1 MDSKIHSST
10 QTAVTNRQSID
21 TVWPFSDDIK
31 CPGLTPGAGEIY
43 RLAEELPKRL
53 SIFSYK
59 QSMPSLWLVFVG
71 GTGTGKSTLFN
82 AFCGMPLSETG
93 VERPKTCGPIVFA
106 HRDCPIEKGFPFSSI
121 QIERQPSEDFSPEAA
136 SGQPGHLLI
145 LEHDRKEWAHLVVVD
160 TPDLDSVE
168 AVNRQI
174 AQDLYLLSDA
184 AIFVTSQE
192 KYADEIPFQLLQRIS
207 QEKKPYFFIL
217 NKAQGE
223 FAIEEVTSTLESQ
236 GISLRKELMWSIPF
250 APSNPFQ
257 WISEHATF
265 RDFINHLSGEFS
277 AEKIDEFREKQH
289 LKRGA
294 DLRLQVSRLIE
305 LMEKEELAAQ
315 QWLDQLDT
323 LYQKV
328 SQELIKEQKERFTA
342 ESRGYLQTEI
352 RKLFT
357 KYDVL
362 AKPRRFVKELLL
374 TPFRLLGFRSKGDQ
388 ELQKQ
393 GLLKVREKIDLTPVQ
408 MSILKFNRL
417 VLEKLSPSEETS
429 PLFTKLREPGVL
441 MNDKE
446 IKRRVWEEQDQ
457 MAAWL
462 EETFNKLSQ
471 GIPKTKEWGI
481 YSTSILWGILIL
493 SFETVAGG
501 GFTVLDAALDTAIA
515 PFVTKGAV
523 ELFAYHEIQKVA
535 KELAKRYQEGLVSV
549 VRQQRDR
556 YEHCIKAQITP
567 LEDLEA
573 LRGLLK

>member
-10 QTAVTNRQSID
+10 QTAVTNRQSSD
-21 TVWPFSDDIK
+21 TVWPFIDDIK

-53 SIFSYK
+53 AIFSYK
-59 QSMPSLWLVFVG
+59 QSMTYLWLVFVG

-106 HRDCPIEKGFPFSSI
+106 HRDCPIEKGFPFSDI
-121 QIERQPSEDFSPEAA
+121 QIERHPSEGFSSEAA

-145 LEHDRKEWAHLVVVD
+145 LQHDRKEWAHLVVVD

-207 QEKKPYFFIL
+207 HEKKPYFFIL

-223 FAIEEVTSTLESQ
+223 FTIEEVTSTLESQ

-265 RDFINHLSGEFS
+265 RDFVNHLSGEFS
-277 AEKIDEFREKQH
+277 AEKIGEFQEKQH
-289 LKRGA
+289 LRRGA
-294 DLRLQVSRLIE
+294 DLRSQVSRLIE
-305 LMEKEELAAQ
+305 LMEKEERAAQ
-315 QWLDQLDT
+315 QWLDQLDA

-374 TPFRLLGFRSKGDQ
+374 TPFRLLGFRSKGDL

-393 GLLKVREKIDLTPVQ
+393 GLLKVRERIDLTPVQ

-417 VLEKLSPSEETS
+417 VLEKLSPSDETAL
-429 PLFTKLREPGVL
+429 LFTKLREPGVL

-446 IKRRVWEEQDQ
+446 IKRRAWEEQDQ
-457 MAAWL
+457 MVAWL
-462 EETFNKLSQ
+462 EETFDKLSQ

-493 SFETVAGG
+493 SFETVVGG
-501 GFTVLDAALDTAIA
+501 GFTVVDAALDTALA

-556 YEHCIKAQITP
+556 YEHCIKTQITS

>member
-10 QTAVTNRQSID
+10 QTTVTNRQSTD

-53 SIFSYK
+53 AIFSYK
-59 QSMPSLWLVFVG
+59 QSIPSLWLVFVG

-145 LEHDRKEWAHLVVVD
+145 LQHDRKEWAHLVVVD

-168 AVNRQI
+168 AMNRQI
-174 AQDLYLLSDA
+174 ARDLCLLSDA

-207 QEKKPYFFIL
+207 QEKKPYFFLL
-217 NKAQGE
+217 NKAQDE

-236 GISLRKELMWSIPF
+236 GLSLRKELMWSIPF

-265 RDFINHLSGEFS
+265 RDFINHLSCEFS
-277 AEKIDEFREKQH
+277 AENIDEFREKQH

-294 DLRLQVSRLIE
+294 DLRLQVGRLIE

-315 QWLDQLDT
+315 QWLDQLDS

-374 TPFRLLGFRSKGDQ
+374 TPFHTCPDVHFAIQSLG
-388 ELQKQ
+388 
-393 GLLKVREKIDLTPVQ
+393 P
-408 MSILKFNRL
+408 
-417 VLEKLSPSEETS
+417 
-429 PLFTKLREPGVL
+429 
-441 MNDKE
+441 
-446 IKRRVWEEQDQ
+446 
-457 MAAWL
+457 
-462 EETFNKLSQ
+462 
-471 GIPKTKEWGI
+471 
-481 YSTSILWGILIL
+481 
-493 SFETVAGG
+493 
-501 GFTVLDAALDTAIA
+501 
-515 PFVTKGAV
+515 
-523 ELFAYHEIQKVA
+523 
-535 KELAKRYQEGLVSV
+535 
-549 VRQQRDR
+549 
-556 YEHCIKAQITP
+556 
-567 LEDLEA
+567 
-573 LRGLLK
+573 

>member
-1 MDSKIHSST
+1 MNST
-10 QTAVTNRQSID
+10 AKTEVTNRESLRSE
-21 TVWPFSDDIK
+21 WPLSNKIK

-43 RLAEELPKRL
+43 RLAEDLPKRL
-53 SIFSYK
+53 AVFSYK
-59 QSMPSLWLVFVG
+59 QYMPCLWIVFVG

-106 HRDCPIEKGFPFSSI
+106 HRDCPIERGFPFSSI
-121 QIERQPSEDFSPEAA
+121 QIERQPSEDFISEAA

-145 LEHDRKEWAHLVVVD
+145 LQHDRKEWAHLVVVD

-192 KYADEIPFQLLQRIS
+192 KYADEIPFQLLRRIS

-217 NKAQGE
+217 NKAQDE

-236 GISLRKELMWSIPF
+236 GISLRKQLMWHIPF

-257 WISEHATF
+257 WISEHAAF
-265 RDFINHLSGEFS
+265 RDFVNHLSGEFS
-277 AEKIDEFREKQH
+277 AEKIGEFQEKQH
-289 LKRGA
+289 LRRGA
-294 DLRLQVSRLIE
+294 DLRLQVSRVIE

-315 QWLDQLDT
+315 QWLDQLDA

-374 TPFRLLGFRSKGDQ
+374 TPFRLLGFRSKGDL

-393 GLLKVREKIDLTPVQ
+393 GLLKVRERIDLTPVQ

-417 VLEKLSPSEETS
+417 VLEKLSPSDETTR
-429 PLFTKLREPGVL
+429 LFVKLREPDVL

-446 IKRRVWEEQDQ
+446 IKRRAWEEQDQ

-462 EETFNKLSQ
+462 EGTFDKLSQ

-493 SFETVAGG
+493 SFETVVGG
-501 GFTVLDAALDTAIA
+501 GFTVLDAVLDAAIA

-523 ELFAYHEIQKVA
+523 ELFAYHEIKKVA

-567 LEDLEA
+567 LDDLEA

>member
-1 MDSKIHSST
+1 
-10 QTAVTNRQSID
+10 
-21 TVWPFSDDIK
+21 
-31 CPGLTPGAGEIY
+31 
-43 RLAEELPKRL
+43 
-53 SIFSYK
+53 
-59 QSMPSLWLVFVG
+59 MPYLWLVFVG

-136 SGQPGHLLI
+136 SGQPGHILI

-160 TPDLDSVE
+160 TPDLDSIE

-192 KYADEIPFQLLQRIS
+192 KYADEIPFQLLQRVS
-207 QEKKPYFFIL
+207 HEKKPYFFIL
-217 NKAQGE
+217 NKAQSE
-223 FAIEEVTSTLESQ
+223 FAIEEVTTTLESQ

-257 WISEHATF
+257 WISEHAIF

-277 AEKIDEFREKQH
+277 AENIDEFREKQH

-294 DLRLQVSRLIE
+294 DLKLQVGRLIE

-374 TPFRLLGFRSKGDQ
+374 TPFRLLGFRSKGGQ

-417 VLEKLSPSEETS
+417 VLEKLSPSEKTS

>member
-10 QTAVTNRQSID
+10 QTEVTNRQTID
-21 TVWPFSDDIK
+21 TLWPFSDDIK
-31 CPGLTPGAGEIY
+31 CPGLTTGSGEINK
-43 RLAEELPKRL
+43 LAEELPKRL
-53 SIFSYK
+53 AISAYK
-59 QSMPSLWLVFVG
+59 QSIPYLWLVFVG

-82 AFCGMPLSETG
+82 AFCGMPLSKTG

-106 HRDCPIEKGFPFSSI
+106 HRDCLIEKGFPFSTI
-121 QIERQPSEDFSPEAA
+121 QIDRQPSEGFRPEVA
-136 SGQPGHLLI
+136 SGQPGHILI
-145 LEHDRKEWAHLVVVD
+145 LEHDQKEWANLVVVD

-168 AVNRQI
+168 VVNRKI
-174 AQDLYLLSDA
+174 AQDLYLLSDV

-192 KYADEIPFQLLQRIS
+192 KYADEIPFQLLQRIN
-207 QEKKPYFFIL
+207 QEKKPYFFIF
-217 NKAQGE
+217 NKAQDK
-223 FAIEEVTSTLESQ
+223 FAIEEVINTLESQ
-236 GISLRKELMWSIPF
+236 GISLRKKLIWSIPF

-257 WISEHATF
+257 RISEHATF

-289 LKRGA
+289 LRRRA

-315 QWLDQLDT
+315 QWLDQLDA

-328 SQELIKEQKERFTA
+328 SQKLIKEQKERFTA

-393 GLLKVREKIDLTPVQ
+393 GLLKVRDKIDLTPVQ

-417 VLEKLSPSEETS
+417 VLEKLSPSDETT
-429 PLFTKLREPGVL
+429 PLFGKLREPGVL

-446 IKRRVWEEQDQ
+446 IKRRAWEEQDQ
-457 MAAWL
+457 MAVWL

-501 GFTVLDAALDTAIA
+501 GFTVIDAALDTALA

-556 YEHCIKAQITP
+556 YKHCIKAQITP
-567 LEDLEA
+567 LENLEA